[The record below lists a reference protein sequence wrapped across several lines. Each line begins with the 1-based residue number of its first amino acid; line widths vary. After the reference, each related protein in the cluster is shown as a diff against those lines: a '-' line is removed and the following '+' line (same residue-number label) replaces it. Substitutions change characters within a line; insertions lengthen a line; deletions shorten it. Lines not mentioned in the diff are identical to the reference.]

1 MSGETFFPN
10 PPTPILKKGRW
21 NPFKITVFWL
31 EVIYQAWDADETLRR
46 ELKIWHAVE
55 YFDELGGVSSGGE
68 SLCRIL
74 DITSQ
79 AKWFNKE
86 KLRMQKWAVFYLI
99 SKHSFSFVFSLWI
112 IDEFEKNCW
121 NLCGVNDGAIYCIS
135 TFWSLSC
142 NHLYETSL
150 HWQCFD
156 RAFFFSVF

>member
-1 MSGETFFPN
+1 MSDETFFPN

-21 NPFKITVFWL
+21 NPFKISVFWL

-99 SKHSFSFVFSLWI
+99 SKHSLNSNFLCIFFMNYWWVWEELLKPLWS
-112 IDEFEKNCW
+112 EW
-121 NLCGVNDGAIYCIS
+121 
-135 TFWSLSC
+135 WSYLLHF
-142 NHLYETSL
+142 HLL
-150 HWQCFD
+150 KP
-156 RAFFFSVF
+156 VM